1 MDNGSHTSII
11 DLTLLEWVA
20 ISEGKKKQE
29 IIVSVT
35 VSVIAGIELVVCIVL
50 GLTVRNMPF
59 FKDNIIRLLG
69 FRFLG
74 FPALGT
80 NNWVSG
86 LTVLAIFLGLWFE
99 VLGFLPLGVCFV
111 SF

>member
-11 DLTLLEWVA
+11 DLRLLEWVA
-20 ISEGKKKQE
+20 ISEGKKEQE
-29 IIVSVT
+29 II

-50 GLTVRNMPF
+50 GLT
-59 FKDNIIRLLG
+59 G

>member
-11 DLTLLEWVA
+11 DLRLLEWVA

-59 FKDNIIRLLG
+59 LKITLSG
-69 FRFLG
+69 F
-74 FPALGT
+74 
-80 NNWVSG
+80 W
-86 LTVLAIFLGLWFE
+86 
-99 VLGFLPLGVCFV
+99 VLGFWDSQP
-111 SF
+111 

>member
-1 MDNGSHTSII
+1 MTY
-11 DLTLLEWVA
+11 A
-20 ISEGKKKQE
+20 
-29 IIVSVT
+29 
-35 VSVIAGIELVVCIVL
+35 
-50 GLTVRNMPF
+50 F

-74 FPALGT
+74 FPAQGT

-99 VLGFLPLGVCFV
+99 VLGFLALGFV
-111 SF
+111 FLGFPCLNFYDHS

>member
-1 MDNGSHTSII
+1 MTY
-11 DLTLLEWVA
+11 A
-20 ISEGKKKQE
+20 
-29 IIVSVT
+29 
-35 VSVIAGIELVVCIVL
+35 
-50 GLTVRNMPF
+50 F

-74 FPALGT
+74 FPAQGT

-99 VLGFLPLGVCFV
+99 VLGFLALGVCFV
-111 SF
+111 RFSMS

>member
-11 DLTLLEWVA
+11 DLRLLEWVA
-20 ISEGKKKQE
+20 ISEGKKEQE
-29 IIVSVT
+29 II